1 MTLDLTQFHDAFFEE
16 SFEALDSMEAA
27 LLKLDLGAPDAELI
41 NTIFRV
47 AHSIKGGSAT
57 FGFTEIASFTHSLE
71 TLLDELRA
79 NKLQVTSQTLDLLLK
94 SVDAMR
100 DMLRAVQTKTPIDSQ
115 RVADLQ
121 FDAEQILARRDAAV
135 AAAAPAIPNG
145 ASAPAADGPASSS
158 TLTAS
163 AASAPTSAIAAA
175 AAPTAASI
183 PARQWKISFR
193 PYPEL
198 FARGNDPLRML
209 RELSG
214 LGALEVETSFDSLPE
229 FKKLAPQN
237 CYLSWNLDLAGDVD
251 EAAIREVFDWATGDC
266 DLDVVEVTAPAAA
279 APALDD
285 DIVNHDLIAEFDAM
299 MAADAA
305 PKYAPVVAAPSA
317 PTPDVAIAHAAED
330 ATLASS
336 AAAAPSRPAIE
347 GLRPAAPNAE
357 PPSPPAAGPD
367 HAKARSAAEPTTAPE
382 AKSPKE
388 APAQGGIGDSGSI
401 RVSVEKIDEL
411 MNTVGELVITQSML
425 SQLGKNLEGPS
436 SEQFRLGL
444 AELERNMRELQE
456 SVMRVR
462 MLPISFVFS
471 RFPRMV
477 RDLAQRLGK
486 EVNLV
491 LTGEHTELDKTVLE
505 KIGDPLV
512 HLVRNS
518 VDHGIEMPDVRK
530 SKGKPSFGTL
540 KLDASHRGGNICV
553 EVGDDG
559 GGLNPAKILAKARSR
574 GLVGPNDMLTDAQAC
589 ELIFLPGFSTAET
602 TTDISGRG
610 VGLDVVRRNVKELG
624 GSIEVKNEL
633 GKGARFVI
641 TLPLTLAIVDGQSIS
656 VGKQNYIVPLV
667 SIIESLQIKQGAL
680 NRVAGQGEVFS
691 FRGDFV
697 PVIRLHE
704 IFGVEP
710 RARDLHQ
717 GLIVIVEGDGR
728 RVGLFVDDL
737 LGQQQVVIKSLETNY
752 GHIDG
757 VSGATILG
765 DGSVALILDLPGII
779 RRSGAGVRAN

>member
-71 TLLDELRA
+71 TLLDELRS
-79 NKLQVTSQTLDLLLK
+79 NKLQVTSPTLDLLLK

-100 DMLRAVQTKTPIDSQ
+100 DMLRAVQTKTPIDSK
-115 RVADLQ
+115 RVAELQ
-121 FDAEQILARRDAAV
+121 FDTEQILARKTAAP
-135 AAAAPAIPNG
+135 AAAPAAEPNG
-145 ASAPAADGPASSS
+145 ANASAAPVPASSS
-158 TLTAS
+158 TPDSPAASADAAVLTAAALPAVAS
-163 AASAPTSAIAAA
+163 AASAAG
-175 AAPTAASI
+175 
-183 PARQWKISFR
+183 RHWKISFR

-209 RELSG
+209 RELNE
-214 LGALEVETSFDSLPE
+214 LGSLTVETSFDSLPE
-229 FKKLAPQN
+229 FSKLEPQN
-237 CYLSWNLDLAGDVD
+237 CYLSWSLELTGDVA
-251 EAAIREVFDWATGDC
+251 EAAIREVFDWAEGDC
-266 DLDVVEVTAPAAA
+266 DLDVVEVTTAADAASA
-279 APALDD
+279 APDAATAVALDD

-305 PKYAPVVAAPSA
+305 PKYAPVVAATSA
-317 PTPDVAIAHAAED
+317 PTPPVA
-330 ATLASS
+330 
-336 AAAAPSRPAIE
+336 PPPA
-347 GLRPAAPNAE
+347 AE
-357 PPSPPAAGPD
+357 PPSPSSAVAEP
-367 HAKARSAAEPTTAPE
+367 AKASKSEASAA
-382 AKSPKE
+382 S
-388 APAQGGIGDSGSI
+388 GIGDSGSI

-436 SEQFRLGL
+436 SEQFRMGL

-530 SKGKPSFGTL
+530 SNGKPTFGTL

-553 EVGDDG
+553 EVSDDG

-574 GLVGPNDMLTDAQAC
+574 GIVGANDMLTDQQAC
-589 ELIFLPGFSTAET
+589 ELIFMPGFSTAEQ

-624 GSIEVKNEL
+624 GTIEVKNDL
-633 GKGARFVI
+633 GKGARFII
-641 TLPLTLAIVDGQSIS
+641 TLPLTLAIVDGQSIA
-656 VGKQNYIVPLV
+656 VGKQNYIVPLI

-691 FRGDFV
+691 FRGDYV

-710 RARDLHQ
+710 RAHDLHQ

-779 RRSGAGVRAN
+779 RRAGAGVRAN

>member
-1 MTLDLTQFHDAFFEE
+1 MTLDLTQFHDTFFEE

-71 TLLDELRA
+71 TLLDELRS
-79 NKLQVTSQTLDLLLK
+79 NKLQVTSATLDLLLK

-115 RVADLQ
+115 RVANLQ
-121 FDAEQILARRDAAV
+121 FDAEAILAQKTPASGVAPGATTAAAAAAAV
-135 AAAAPAIPNG
+135 AAPP
-145 ASAPAADGPASSS
+145 APAAASGK
-158 TLTAS
+158 
-163 AASAPTSAIAAA
+163 
-175 AAPTAASI
+175 
-183 PARQWKISFR
+183 RWKISFR

-198 FARGNDPLRML
+198 FARGNDPMRML
-209 RELSG
+209 RELAE
-214 LGALEVETSFDSLPE
+214 LGALAVETSFDALPE
-229 FKKLAPQN
+229 FRKLKPQN
-237 CYLSWNLDLAGDVD
+237 CYLSWNLELRGGVE
-251 EAAIREVFDWATGDC
+251 EAAIREVFDWADGDC
-266 DLDVVEVTAPAAA
+266 DLDIVAVEVPAPAPAPDAA
-279 APALDD
+279 AQA

-299 MAADAA
+299 IAADAA
-305 PKYAPVVAAPSA
+305 PKYAPVVATTPAPS
-317 PTPDVAIAHAAED
+317 PQ
-330 ATLASS
+330 
-336 AAAAPSRPAIE
+336 
-347 GLRPAAPNAE
+347 PAAPDGATFNAATE
-357 PPSPPAAGPD
+357 ASRVS
-367 HAKARSAAEPTTAPE
+367 KSQTTA
-382 AKSPKE
+382 AS
-388 APAQGGIGDSGSI
+388 GIGDSGSI

-425 SQLGKNLEGPS
+425 SQLGKNLGGAS

-486 EVNLV
+486 EVNLM

-518 VDHGIEMPDVRK
+518 IDHGIEKPDVRK
-530 SKGKPSFGTL
+530 ANGKPSFGTL

-553 EVGDDG
+553 EVSDDG
-559 GGLNPAKILAKARSR
+559 GGMNPARILAKARER
-574 GLVGPNDMLTDAQAC
+574 GVIGPNDVLTDSQAC
-589 ELIFLPGFSTAET
+589 ELIFMPGFSTAET
-602 TTDISGRG
+602 TTDVSGRG

-624 GSIEVKNEL
+624 GSIETRNNP

-641 TLPLTLAIVDGQSIS
+641 TLPLTLAIVDGQSIA
-656 VGKQNYIVPLV
+656 VGKQNYIVPLI

-691 FRGDFV
+691 FRGDYV

-710 RARDLHQ
+710 RAHELHQ

-752 GHIDG
+752 GRIDG

-779 RRSGAGVRAN
+779 RRAGAGVRTN